1 MNTSPAAAP
10 LPEQAL
16 TAGSF
21 VFRPWRTLGF
31 ALVVALAFALLSFAL
46 TSEHPRWQSVGGC
59 ARALGMN
66 LVFALTISFTIDLLY
81 AAGRRVLGPRLATLA
96 RWQRALFHWG
106 TPMVG
111 LAIALPLA
119 ALVTGVTEHD
129 ASAPQIHTT
138 PLGAAA
144 FALLVTAIF
153 YGYFALRVRQW
164 RAEREAAQAQ
174 LKLLQAQME
183 PHFLFNTLANVI
195 GLIDADAP
203 RAKRMLESFT
213 DYLRASLASL
223 REAEHTLGAELD
235 LVEAYL
241 QVVQVRMDARLRYRI
256 DVPEPLRTLQLP
268 TLSVQPLVENAIV
281 HGLEPKI
288 DGGEVVI
295 AARLEGG
302 ALRITVTDD
311 GLGLDAGRADA
322 PRGTGTALRNIRARL
337 AQVQR
342 GQLLVEP
349 VLPLGV
355 RATLILWPTGT
366 ST

>member
-1 MNTSPAAAP
+1 MDTPRVSAP
-10 LPEQAL
+10 LPEHAI
-16 TAGSF
+16 ARGSF
-21 VFRPWRTLGF
+21 VFRPWHTLRF
-31 ALVVALAFALLSFAL
+31 ALVVAIAFTLLHFALSA
-46 TSEHPRWQSVGGC
+46 EHARWQSIAGW
-59 ARALGMN
+59 ARALATSG
-66 LVFALTISFTIDLLY
+66 VFALCISYTIDLLY
-81 AAGRRVLGPRLATLA
+81 AAGRRALGPRIATLA
-96 RWQRALFHWG
+96 PWQRALFHWG
-106 TPMVG
+106 TPLVG
-111 LAIALPLA
+111 LGVALPLA
-119 ALVTGVTEHD
+119 TLVTGVGHD
-129 ASAPQIHTT
+129 AGGPQLYTT

-183 PHFLFNTLANVI
+183 PHFLFNTLANVV

-213 DYLRASLASL
+213 EYLRASLASL

-241 QVVQVRMDARLRYRI
+241 QVVQVRMDARLRFRI
-256 DVPEPLRTLQLP
+256 DVPEALRTLRLP
-268 TLSVQPLVENAIV
+268 TLSVQPLVENAIA

-295 AARLEGG
+295 AARIEDG

-311 GLGLDAGRADA
+311 GLGLDAAHVNA
-322 PRGTGTALRNIRARL
+322 QRGTGTALRNIRERL
-337 AQVQR
+337 AQAQR
-342 GQLLVEP
+342 GRLLVEP
-349 VLPLGV
+349 ALPHGV
-355 RATLILWPTGT
+355 RATLILTATGA
-366 ST
+366 SA